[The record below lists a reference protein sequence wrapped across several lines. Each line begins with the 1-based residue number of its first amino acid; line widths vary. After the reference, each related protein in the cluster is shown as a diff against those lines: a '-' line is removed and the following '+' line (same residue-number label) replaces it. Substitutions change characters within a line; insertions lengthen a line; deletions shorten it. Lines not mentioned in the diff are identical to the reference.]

1 MAKVDVMRVIGVV
14 VVVQLAGGMVVMIV
28 VGMPVIMA
36 MIMPVAMAIVV
47 PMVSP
52 MSASQFRISASANGT
67 HQTTS
72 MSLICISSP
81 PWGNSLP
88 PPQSGQGDRR
98 SAISTSFMQS

>member
-14 VVVQLAGGMVVMIV
+14 VVVQLTRHMVVVIV
-28 VGMPVIMA
+28 VGMP
-36 MIMPVAMAIVV
+36 MPVIV
-47 PMVSP
+47 PMVMAVAIA

>member
-1 MAKVDVMRVIGVV
+1 MAKVDVMRVIGVM
-14 VVVQLAGGMVVMIV
+14 VVVQLARHVVVVIV
-28 VGMPVIMA
+28 VGMP
-36 MIMPVAMAIVV
+36 MPVIV
-47 PMVSP
+47 PMVMAVAIA

>member
-1 MAKVDVMRVIGVV
+1 MDVMRVIGVV
-14 VVVQLAGGMVVMIV
+14 VVVQLTGGMVVVIV
-28 VGMPVIMA
+28 VGMPMA
-36 MIMPVAMAIVV
+36 MIVPVVMAV
-47 PMVSP
+47 VSP
-52 MSASQFRISASANGT
+52 MSPGQFRISTSANGT

>member
-14 VVVQLAGGMVVMIV
+14 VVVQLTRHMVVVIV
-28 VGMPVIMA
+28 VGMPMA
-36 MIMPVAMAIVV
+36 MGMPVVV
-47 PMVSP
+47 PMVMA